1 MLFAHHQLSS
11 NMVWTK
17 GKVHLDMTNSSICTL
32 IESAI
37 SNPGIY
43 AEKCNNLI
51 LLCVFRY
58 WKSAQNLNTDA
69 VVDVV

>member
-1 MLFAHHQLSS
+1 MLFAQSAICESRLDQ
-11 NMVWTK
+11 
-17 GKVHLDMTNSSICTL
+17 GEGHLDMTNSSICTL

-43 AEKCNNLI
+43 AEKCDDSV

-58 WKSAQNLNTDA
+58 WKATQNLDTNA